1 MSQEKATLKDIANAL
16 GVSTTTIHRAL
27 NNKSGVS
34 RAMCLKVQELAS
46 DMGYSVNTAAS
57 ALKRKTLRI
66 GVVLPEPVME
76 NRFYYSAL
84 WTGIRKYMEGNEIF
98 HGHVTEF
105 YYPLIPGQHGETLKD
120 VYENHLTDID
130 GLITIG
136 VNRNES
142 SYFIQKIHG
151 AGIPVVIVGSDSYPG
166 ACLCCV
172 KAYDEMAGSLA
183 AQLITAFLP
192 PEFSGTIILTGNP
205 VGEAAMPDQYNNL
218 AGFQEQVAA
227 TAPAISMRSAYCFEI
242 SDLERILPPLVNAD
256 VMPFAMYSSSARH
269 TVQMC
274 KIIRDLGLVGQIRLV
289 GNDKFPESETLLLK
303 GVLTAV
309 IDKKVSYQSFK
320 AAEVLM
326 DYLSKGQY
334 PASSTIYVRPEI
346 LMKSN
351 LAAETGILS

>member
-1 MSQEKATLKDIANAL
+1 MLFRS
-16 GVSTTTIHRAL
+16 
-27 NNKSGVS
+27 
-34 RAMCLKVQELAS
+34 
-46 DMGYSVNTAAS
+46 
-57 ALKRKTLRI
+57 
-66 GVVLPEPVME
+66 
-76 NRFYYSAL
+76 
-84 WTGIRKYMEGNEIF
+84 
-98 HGHVTEF
+98 
-105 YYPLIPGQHGETLKD
+105 
-120 VYENHLTDID
+120 
-130 GLITIG
+130 
-136 VNRNES
+136 
-142 SYFIQKIHG
+142 
-151 AGIPVVIVGSDSYPG
+151 
-166 ACLCCV
+166 
-172 KAYDEMAGSLA
+172 
-183 AQLITAFLP
+183 AFLP

-274 KIIRDLGLVGQIRLV
+274 KIIRDLGLEGQIRLV

>member
-34 RAMCLKVQELAS
+34 RAMCQRVQELAS

-66 GVVLPEPVME
+66 GVVLPEPIME

-84 WTGIRKYMEGNEIF
+84 WTGIREFMKGDEIF
-98 HGHVTEF
+98 QGHVTEF
-105 YYPLIPGQHGETLKD
+105 YYPLIPGQHGETLRD

-192 PEFSGTIILTGNP
+192 REFSGTIILTGNP

-218 AGFQEQVAA
+218 AGFQEQIAS
-227 TAPAISMRSAYCFEI
+227 TAPSVSLRSAYCFEI
-242 SDLERILPPLVNAD
+242 GDLERILPPLLEGGA
-256 VMPFAMYSSSARH
+256 MPFAMYSSSARH

-274 KIIRDLGLVGQIRLV
+274 KTICDLGLQGQVRLV
-289 GNDKFPESETLLLK
+289 GNDKFPESEALLQK
-303 GVLTAV
+303 GILTAV
-309 IDKKVSYQSFK
+309 IDKKVSYQAFK

-326 DYLSKGQY
+326 NYLSKGQY
-334 PASSTIYVRPEI
+334 PSSSTIYVRPEI

-351 LAAETGILS
+351 LATETGILP